1 METPEQSP
9 SVRVGQSEDGTYTYV
24 VNQLPETL
32 PAVRGRDLE
41 AAWEAARQAAL
52 AASWGA
58 PRAFRFRRD
67 DGSVTDLALADRDA
81 RCWANAV
88 DRMAGMGTSYG
99 LSIFLR
105 LLALVDLLAR
115 ATWTTS
121 FVHLAR
127 DGADLHPLLL
137 RAAASVQLT
146 VDARFDADAF
156 RARLGPLATDFT
168 LDPPAP
174 AARLAGAPP

>member
-1 METPEQSP
+1 MEAPEQSP
-9 SVRVGQSEDGTYTYV
+9 SVRVGQSEDGTFTYV
-24 VNQLPETL
+24 VSQSPETL

-41 AAWEAARQAAL
+41 AAWDAARQAAL

-58 PRAFRFRRD
+58 PRAFRFRRE
-67 DGSVTDLALADRDA
+67 DGTVTDLALADRDA

-88 DRMAGMGTSYG
+88 DRMAGMSNSYG

-115 ATWTTS
+115 ATWTAS
-121 FVHLAR
+121 LVHLAR

-146 VDARFDADAF
+146 VDARFDAEAI
-156 RARLGPLATDFT
+156 RARLGPLASDFT
-168 LDPPAP
+168 LDQPPA
-174 AARLAGAPP
+174 AARLAGAQS

>member
-24 VNQLPETL
+24 VSQSPETL

-41 AAWEAARQAAL
+41 LAWDAARQAAL

-115 ATWTTS
+115 ATWAAS
-121 FVHLAR
+121 LIQLAR

-146 VDARFDADAF
+146 VDARFDAEAF

-174 AARLAGAPP
+174 VARLAGAPP